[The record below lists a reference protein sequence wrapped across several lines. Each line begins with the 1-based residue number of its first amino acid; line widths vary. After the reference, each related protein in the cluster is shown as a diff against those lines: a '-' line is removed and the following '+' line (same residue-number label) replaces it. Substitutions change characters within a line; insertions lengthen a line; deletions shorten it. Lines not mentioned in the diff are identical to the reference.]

1 MQSEALTLYKLI
13 ILYILEKVDF
23 PLSNSQV
30 SNFILEKEY
39 TNYFTIQQAISELI
53 ESDLIHCETIRNT
66 TLYRVAD
73 AGRETLEYFNSQI
86 SDAIKKDIIEYL
98 KENKYTLR
106 EEVSTL
112 SDYFQSKPNEYIVRC
127 QVKEKDSSVI
137 ELNLTVP
144 SEEEAT
150 TICNNWRGK
159 SQEVYSFI
167 VRTLMTSK
175 EQTDTHIDKQ

>member
-13 ILYILEKVDF
+13 ILFILEKVDF
-23 PLSNSQV
+23 PLSNAQV

-53 ESDLIHCETIRNT
+53 ESDLILCETIRNT
-66 TLYRVAD
+66 TLYKATNQ
-73 AGRETLEYFNSQI
+73 GRETLDYFNNQI

-98 KENKYTLR
+98 TENKYMLR

-112 SDYFQSKPNEYIVRC
+112 SDYYQSKPNEFTVNC

-137 ELNLTVP
+137 EINLTVP
-144 SEEEAT
+144 SEEEAI
-150 TICNNWRGK
+150 TICSNWKRK
-159 SQEVYSFI
+159 SQEIYSFI
-167 VRTLMTSK
+167 VATLMTGNTPNSSN
-175 EQTDTHIDKQ
+175 EDTE

>member
-23 PLSNSQV
+23 PLSNAQV

-73 AGRETLEYFNSQI
+73 SGRETLEYFNNQI

-112 SDYFQSKPNEYIVRC
+112 SDFFQSKPNEYIVRC

-144 SEEEAT
+144 SEEEAS
-150 TICNNWRGK
+150 TICSNWRGK

-167 VRTLMTSK
+167 VRTLMASK
-175 EQTDTHIDKQ
+175 EQTDTEIDK

>member
-23 PLSNSQV
+23 PLSNAQV

-53 ESDLIHCETIRNT
+53 ESDLILCETIRNT
-66 TLYRVAD
+66 TLYKATNQ
-73 AGRETLEYFNSQI
+73 GRETLNYFNNQI
-86 SDAIKKDIIEYL
+86 SDAIKKDIIDYL
-98 KENKYTLR
+98 KENKYMLR

-112 SDYFQSKPNEYIVRC
+112 SDYYQSKPNEFTVNC

-137 ELNLTVP
+137 EIKLTVP

-150 TICNNWRGK
+150 TICANWKGK
-159 SQEVYSFI
+159 SQEIYSFI
-167 VRTLMTSK
+167 VSTLMTGN
-175 EQTDTHIDKQ
+175 TPTHLHEEGK

>member
-23 PLSNSQV
+23 PLSNAQV

-53 ESDLIHCETIRNT
+53 DSELILCETIRNT
-66 TLYRVAD
+66 TLYKLTE
-73 AGRETLEYFNSQI
+73 AGQETLEYFNSQI
-86 SDAIKKDIIEYL
+86 SDAIKKDIVDYL

-112 SDYFQSKPNEYIVRC
+112 SDYYQSKPGEYLVRC
-127 QVKEKDSSVI
+127 QVKEKESSVI
-137 ELNLTVP
+137 ELTLTVP
-144 SEEEAT
+144 SEEEAS

-159 SQEVYSFI
+159 SQEIYSFI
-167 VRTLMTSK
+167 IKSLITRKT
-175 EQTDTHIDKQ
+175 TDDSEHIDE

>member
-23 PLSNSQV
+23 PLSNAQV

-53 ESDLIHCETIRNT
+53 ESDLILCETIRNT
-66 TLYRVAD
+66 TLYKVAD
-73 AGRETLEYFNSQI
+73 SGRETLEYFNSQI
-86 SDAIKKDIIEYL
+86 SDAIKKDIIDYL
-98 KENKYTLR
+98 KENKYMLR

-112 SDYFQSKPNEYIVRC
+112 SDYFQSKTNEYIVRC

-167 VRTLMTSK
+167 VRTLMASK
-175 EQTDTHIDKQ
+175 EQTDTDIDEQ

>member
-23 PLSNSQV
+23 PLSNAQV

-53 ESDLIHCETIRNT
+53 ESELILCETIRNT
-66 TLYRVAD
+66 TLYKVTES
-73 AGRETLEYFNSQI
+73 GRETLDYFNTQI
-86 SDAIKKDIIEYL
+86 SDAIKKDIIDYL

-112 SDYFQSKPNEYIVRC
+112 SDYYQSKTNEYIVRC

-144 SEEEAT
+144 SEEEAS

-167 VRTLMTSK
+167 VKTLMVGH
-175 EQTDTHIDKQ
+175 ETDDTNRS

>member
-23 PLSNSQV
+23 PLSNAQV

-73 AGRETLEYFNSQI
+73 SGRETLEYFNNQI
-86 SDAIKKDIIEYL
+86 SFFIY
-98 KENKYTLR
+98 KY
-106 EEVSTL
+106 
-112 SDYFQSKPNEYIVRC
+112 
-127 QVKEKDSSVI
+127 
-137 ELNLTVP
+137 
-144 SEEEAT
+144 A
-150 TICNNWRGK
+150 GK
-159 SQEVYSFI
+159 
-167 VRTLMTSK
+167 
-175 EQTDTHIDKQ
+175 

>member
-23 PLSNSQV
+23 PLSNAQV

-53 ESDLIHCETIRNT
+53 ESDLILCETIRNT
-66 TLYRVAD
+66 TLYKVTES
-73 AGRETLEYFNSQI
+73 GRETLEYFNNQI
-86 SDAIKKDIIEYL
+86 SDAIKKDIIDYL

-112 SDYFQSKPNEYIVRC
+112 SDYFQSKPNEYVVRC

-144 SEEEAT
+144 SEEEAS

-167 VRTLMTSK
+167 VKTLMISK
-175 EQTDTHIDKQ
+175 DSEETDTEI